1 MHESMEQIAVK
12 IPDSVGPRWTQLH
25 SLLGLAGLQR
35 KISITANNNS
45 VTPERVRY
53 RYYALETIRDD
64 WDVLRSTSLSLLIEV
79 CG

>member
-1 MHESMEQIAVK
+1 MEHLLYVILQAKIAHAGVNGADCSK
-12 IPDSVGPRWTQLH
+12 DTRLSRPQMDTTIH

-53 RYYALETIRDD
+53 RYYALETIR
-64 WDVLRSTSLSLLIEV
+64 R
-79 CG
+79 